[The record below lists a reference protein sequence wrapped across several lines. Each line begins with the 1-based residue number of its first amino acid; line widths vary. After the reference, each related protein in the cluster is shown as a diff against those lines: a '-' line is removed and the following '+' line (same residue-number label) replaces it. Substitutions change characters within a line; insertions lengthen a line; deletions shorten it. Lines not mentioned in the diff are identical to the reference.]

1 MSDMT
6 RSGRSDSPAM
16 SRCRAWRPTCSVPMD
31 VAEGLATSRPGDSGI
46 IAGPTERADATTVAS
61 EHQPMPLKLA

>member
-1 MSDMT
+1 
-6 RSGRSDSPAM
+6 
-16 SRCRAWRPTCSVPMD
+16 MD